1 MIEVKHKD
9 GEVNVKISGRESVVL
24 AELTCATRTIYDFI
38 AGRRGKDTANQMLEN
53 VFRRERMSEEE
64 IEKELAESKE
74 IVEKFY
80 RDRFNPGGIL

>member
-9 GEVNVKISGRESVVL
+9 GEMNVKISGRESVFL

-53 VFRRERMSEEE
+53 VFCRERMSEEE

>member
-1 MIEVKHKD
+1 MIKIEHKD
-9 GEVNVKISGRESVVL
+9 GKTNVKISGGESVVL

>member
-1 MIEVKHKD
+1 MQH
-9 GEVNVKISGRESVVL
+9 GRY
-24 AELTCATRTIYDFI
+24 YDFI
-38 AGRRGKDTANQMLEN
+38 AGRQRKDTANQMLEN

>member
-9 GEVNVKISGRESVVL
+9 GEMNVKISGRESVVL
-24 AELTCATRTIYDFI
+24 AELTCVTRTIYDFI

>member
-9 GEVNVKISGRESVVL
+9 GEMNVKISGRESVVL

-53 VFRRERMSEEE
+53 VFCRERMSEEE

>member
-1 MIEVKHKD
+1 
-9 GEVNVKISGRESVVL
+9 
-24 AELTCATRTIYDFI
+24 
-38 AGRRGKDTANQMLEN
+38 MLEN

>member
-9 GEVNVKISGRESVVL
+9 GEMNVKISGRESVVL

-64 IEKELAESKE
+64 TEKELAESKE

>member
-9 GEVNVKISGRESVVL
+9 GEMNVKISGRESVVL
-24 AELTCATRTIYDFI
+24 AELTCATQTIYDFI

>member
-1 MIEVKHKD
+1 M
-9 GEVNVKISGRESVVL
+9 NVKISGRESVVL

-53 VFRRERMSEEE
+53 VFCRERMSEEE

>member
-9 GEVNVKISGRESVVL
+9 GEMNVKISGRESVVL

-80 RDRFNPGGIL
+80 RDHFNPGGIL

>member
-1 MIEVKHKD
+1 MIKGEHKD
-9 GEVNVKISGRESVVL
+9 GETNVKILGRESVVL
-24 AELTCATRTIYDFI
+24 AELTCATRAIYDFI

-53 VFRRERMSEEE
+53 AFRRARMSEEE

-80 RDRFNPGGIL
+80 RDHFDLGGIL

>member
-9 GEVNVKISGRESVVL
+9 GEMNVKISGRESVVL

-38 AGRRGKDTANQMLEN
+38 AGRRGKDTENQMLEN

>member
-9 GEVNVKISGRESVVL
+9 GETNVKISGRESVVL

>member
-9 GEVNVKISGRESVVL
+9 GEMNVKILGRESVVL

>member
-9 GEVNVKISGRESVVL
+9 GEMNVKISGRESVVL

>member
-1 MIEVKHKD
+1 MIKIEHKD
-9 GEVNVKISGRESVVL
+9 GETNVKISGGESVVL
-24 AELTCATRTIYDFI
+24 TELTCATRAIYDFI

>member
-9 GEVNVKISGRESVVL
+9 GEMNVKISGRESVVL
-24 AELTCATRTIYDFI
+24 AELTCATRKIYDFI